1 MIYVH
6 LATGFEELEALTV
19 VDVLRRASLDVKTVS
34 LTREKEVTGR
44 SDITVLADQ
53 WIGDTDYSLG
63 EMIVLPGGQ
72 PGATHLLNH
81 EELKERILQYHKER
95 KYLAAICAAPMVL
108 GAHGVLTGKK
118 ATIYPGMESHLRDG
132 EYQDHKVVL
141 DGHVIT
147 SQGPGTAMEFAL
159 TLVGIMAGEA
169 MKDKVKKELLL

>member
-1 MIYVH
+1 N
-6 LATGFEELEALTV
+6 
-19 VDVLRRASLDVKTVS
+19 
-34 LTREKEVTGR
+34 
-44 SDITVLADQ
+44 
-53 WIGDTDYSLG
+53 
-63 EMIVLPGGQ
+63 
-72 PGATHLLNH
+72 LLNH
-81 EELKERILQYHKER
+81 EELKERILQYHKEK

-159 TLVGIMAGEA
+159 ALVGIMAGEA